1 MTLLRGF
8 AQVSGLT
15 FVSRLFGLAR
25 DIAIAAVFG
34 AGPAA
39 DAFFAAFRLPNTL
52 RRFTAEGALTQAF
65 VPAYSAQLQEDSA
78 AAQKMAGEVCGALA
92 CALFLLSAAGVLC
105 APWIIAAA
113 APGIS
118 DADLTA
124 SLFRITFPYI
134 LPVSMVALFAAM
146 LNARRRF
153 VAGAS
158 APVLLNVCMIAAALW
173 LSPLFAEPVYALA
186 YGAVVGGVA
195 QLLWMLLFL
204 RKNRA
209 VPKPRLHLPPSMA
222 VMRMLGK
229 MLQSALAAGAT
240 QINLLINLAIA
251 STLTAGS
258 ISWLYY
264 ADRVMELPAGLLGAA
279 LATVALPAFSRRPQ
293 EAGIMLDGILRLA
306 VFLAAPAALGMALLA
321 APLAHALFAYGA
333 FSAADAENTASAL
346 LAYSGGVLGLVL
358 TRPVVA
364 CFFAKGDAKAPVR
377 AALAVLAAT
386 QLMNLLFVGVLD
398 MGHSGIA
405 LSVALGACI
414 NAASLLVVLYRRGWY
429 APLAGWMIFGLRLF
443 AALLAMA
450 AVLIIARPGED
461 YWQGATILDKIGA
474 LGGCVILGAAVYFLT
489 TFATGTRLSQ
499 FRHQLF
505 PDNR

>member
-15 FVSRLFGLAR
+15 FVSRLFGLGR

-34 AGPAA
+34 AGPIA

-65 VPAYSAQLQEDSA
+65 VPAYSGELQKDTTA
-78 AAQKMAGEVCGALA
+78 ADKMAGEVCGALI
-92 CALFLLSAAGVLC
+92 CALFLICAIGVFG
-105 APWIIAAA
+105 APWIIAVA
-113 APGIS
+113 APGIKN
-118 DADLTA
+118 ADLTV

-134 LPVSMVALFAAM
+134 LPVSVVALFAAM

-158 APVLLNVCMIAAALW
+158 SPVLLNVCMIAATLW
-173 LSPLFAEPVYALA
+173 LSPFFAEPVYALA
-186 YGAVVGGVA
+186 WGALFGGAA

-204 RKNRA
+204 HKNKVA
-209 VPKPRLHLPPSMA
+209 PKPRLHLPPSAA

-279 LATVALPAFSRRPQ
+279 LATVALPAFSRRPDD
-293 EAGIMLDGILRLA
+293 AGIMLDGVLRLA
-306 VFLAAPAALGMALLA
+306 VFLAMPAALGMALLA
-321 APLAHALFAYGA
+321 DSLAHALFAYGA
-333 FSAADAENTASAL
+333 FSAADAENTAAAL

-358 TRPVVA
+358 TRPIVA
-364 CFFAKGDAKAPVR
+364 CFFAKGDAKTPVR
-377 AALAVLAAT
+377 AAVAVLITT

-398 MGHSGIA
+398 MAHAGIA

-414 NAASLLVVLYRRGWY
+414 NAFSLLIVLYRRKWY
-429 APLAGWMIFGLRLF
+429 APLAGWFVFALRLF
-443 AALLAMA
+443 VALSAMA
-450 AVLIIARPGED
+450 ATLILVRPSD
-461 YWQGATILDKIGA
+461 DFWQGASVIEKISA
-474 LGGCVILGAAVYFLT
+474 LGGCVLSGAIIYFL
-489 TFATGTRLSQ
+489 AALITGTRLSH

-505 PDNR
+505 PNDR